1 MLPSHITR
9 SGRDSRLSHPS
20 ASWPP
25 AAEHDRR
32 YAWWR
37 GAGWLLVAC
46 SVLVAGHVPARAED
60 MIDNVLPA
68 HCVAHVMDVPLMS
81 HSGSP
86 VIPVEINGKSG
97 LAYVSFTQEDIGVFA
112 DPVMNYPVGRT
123 FQLQTI
129 AGQSY
134 SFATTIK
141 SLHIAQGEAG
151 NVPAIVVGDRLET
164 INDQPVLGIIGYS
177 VLSNYDV
184 LLDFVAKR
192 MILFRLSDAPGC
204 TAMAQWLGAGVTP
217 VTLIPN
223 ARGVL
228 TGVEL
233 KVGDIPLRLEVEPGS
248 NASVVRQ
255 KDARTVGLTHATLHD
270 DPHVRTV
277 VGRIL
282 VGHRHHFDNVTIGE
296 WKDRALDVNVEKAKY
311 NLLGMDFLR
320 NRRVLMA
327 FPQGVLYLTPPILS
341 KDRDPRIPSA
351 LATHLATATVHET
364 NGSTQ

>member
-1 MLPSHITR
+1 
-9 SGRDSRLSHPS
+9 
-20 ASWPP
+20 
-25 AAEHDRR
+25 
-32 YAWWR
+32 
-37 GAGWLLVAC
+37 
-46 SVLVAGHVPARAED
+46 

-68 HCVAHVMDVPLMS
+68 RCVAHVMSVPLMS

-86 VIPVEINGKSG
+86 VIPVVINGKSG

-112 DPVMNYPVGRT
+112 DPAMDYPIGKT

-141 SLHIAQGEAG
+141 SLHIAQGVAE
-151 NVPAIVVGDRLET
+151 NVPAIAVGDRLET

-204 TAMAQWLGAGVTP
+204 TAMPQWLGAGVTP
-217 VTLIPN
+217 VTLLPN

-233 KVGDIPLRLEVEPGS
+233 KVGDVPLRLEVEPGS

-255 KDARTVGLTHATLHD
+255 KDARTMGLTRATLHD

-277 VGRIL
+277 VGRVL

-296 WKDRALDVNVEKAKY
+296 WKDRSLDVNVEKAKY

-327 FPQGVLYLTPPILS
+327 FPQGVLYLTPPS
-341 KDRDPRIPSA
+341 ASRDRDPRIPSA

-364 NGSTQ
+364 DGTTR